1 MTSVRPES
9 IGQRIQL
16 PEIGQ
21 LGDCRNPT
29 LRWILSGFD
38 ENFDHKITELKTTWN
53 QKVRAFYRETLSVN
67 TKKSPL
73 TISVKLDDHGA
84 FVRLI
89 EKSYPYLDFAEFVAL
104 RKYVAEAENVKA
116 YFSGLPAEGAL
127 AESSEYAAE
136 LLNTY
141 DLKKIIE
148 SLFEFYSRS
157 PDSDVFGKYNLRTHS
172 IEIYILPCIIFSM
185 LIEEDFMDMAIG
197 TLAHELAH
205 GFQHVGADKDEVIWD
220 NFENVEPA
228 LVEGLAEFYAREFAE
243 SVIGARPTVLETFN
257 KTSKYLPEAYRR
269 YEQWTSDVGLETVY
283 QALVQVRRNDV
294 QTFDEFELALDD
306 AAQRLEIAR

>member
-1 MTSVRPES
+1 MV
-9 IGQRIQL
+9 GL
-16 PEIGQ
+16 GQ
-21 LGDCRNPT
+21 LKDCRNPT
-29 LRWILSGFD
+29 LKWILSGFD

-53 QKVRAFYRETLSVN
+53 QKVRTFYRESLSVN
-67 TKKSPL
+67 TKKFPL
-73 TISVKLDDHGA
+73 TISWKLDDHGT
-84 FVRLI
+84 FIRLI
-89 EKSYPYLDFAEFVAL
+89 EDNYPNLDFAEFVAL

-116 YFSGLPAEGAL
+116 YFSDTLAEGAL
-127 AESSEYAAE
+127 TESTEYAAD
-136 LLNTY
+136 LLKTY

-148 SLFEFYSRS
+148 SLFDFYRRS

-220 NFENVEPA
+220 NFEHVEPD
-228 LVEGLAEFYAREFAE
+228 LVEGLAEFYARVFAE
-243 SVIGARPTVLETFN
+243 SVIGSRPTVLETFD
-257 KTSKYLPEAYRR
+257 KTSEYLPEAYRR
-269 YEQWTSDVGLETVY
+269 YEQWALSVGLETVY

-294 QTFDEFELALDD
+294 RTFDAFELALDD